1 MKTRTAAQTAIICAA
16 GVIAVALVAIPLE
29 LNPNN
34 AQANPAKGVVWLALA
49 GVLALAVTLAFR
61 YLSAGRRA
69 QVELAD
75 SERYRQ
81 LAEEYR
87 RLADIAITAQEHT
100 DLKLSDLSAQLGHLR
115 AQSDSLHKILKEV
128 E

>member
-1 MKTRTAAQTAIICAA
+1 MKTRTASQTAIICAA
-16 GVIAVALVAIPLE
+16 GVLVVALVAIPLE
-29 LNPNN
+29 LHPGNDG
-34 AQANPAKGVVWLALA
+34 ANPARGVVLLALA
-49 GVLALAVTLAFR
+49 GVLGLAVTLAFR
-61 YLSAGRRA
+61 YATTGRRA

-100 DLKLSDLSAQLGHLR
+100 DLKHSDLSPQLGHLR